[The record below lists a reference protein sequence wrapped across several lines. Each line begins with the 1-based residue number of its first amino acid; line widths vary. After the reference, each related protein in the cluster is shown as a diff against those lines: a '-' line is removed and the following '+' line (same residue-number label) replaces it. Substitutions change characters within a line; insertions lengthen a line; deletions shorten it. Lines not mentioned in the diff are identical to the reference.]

1 MYMYYGDNSMKGHLR
16 LLRGAISESGPVIE
30 LSPQY
35 IQTEYITDF
44 A

>member
-1 MYMYYGDNSMKGHLR
+1 MKGHLR
-16 LLRGAISESGPVIE
+16 LLRGAISASGPVIE

-35 IQTEYITDF
+35 IQTEYIAEYITDF